1 MSEIDDITQAENG
14 FIENINYSIKPCV
27 YFLLQDDE
35 IVYIG
40 KSDNGCSSR
49 LSGHSKPDSVNSKW
63 DSEDMSKR
71 VSLESQE
78 RKVFNRVV
86 YKEYTP
92 PSINLLKKESEFI
105 QKYIPKY
112 CLDPVAMSER
122 KKRKLRQKD
131 IERFLLYNNI
141 INSRLEYIEKDNQ
154 WKIVKDKV
162 DFLIEDYEEKHE
174 QF

>member
-1 MSEIDDITQAENG
+1 MIEIDDIIQAKNG
-14 FIENINYSIKPCV
+14 FIENINYSVKPCV

-40 KSDNGCSSR
+40 KSDNGCNSR
-49 LSGHSKPDSVNSKW
+49 LSDHAKPDSVNSKW

-71 VSLESQE
+71 VSLKNQE
-78 RKVFNRVV
+78 RKAFNRVI
-86 YKEYTP
+86 YKEYTHP
-92 PSINLLKKESEFI
+92 CINLLNKESEYI

-112 CLDPVAMSER
+112 NLDAGAMSER
-122 KKRKLRQKD
+122 KKRKLRQKE
-131 IERFLLYNNI
+131 IERFLLYNE
-141 INSRLEYIEKDNQ
+141 INHRLEYIEKDNQ

>member
-1 MSEIDDITQAENG
+1 MSEIDDIRQAKNG
-14 FIENINYSIKPCV
+14 FIENINYSVKPCV

-86 YKEYTP
+86 YKEYTH

-154 WKIVKDKV
+154 WKIVKNEV
-162 DFLIEDYEEKHE
+162 DFLIEDYEEKHG